1 MFILLL
7 SAMLVASPFASARAV
22 PASQDTTTVAA
33 AAQAVT
39 IRVVQARPSVSPT
52 GTLEA
57 DVVTNLTADAEYFE
71 VRLRL
76 KSEDGRLLYQKTEV
90 RHDVKAGEQT
100 ISFTR
105 ELSDHSLKS
114 GRYPI
119 EVRVLATG
127 STATE
132 ATSRLLVL
140 DKTPPTVPVA
150 IIVRLTCSPGVDP
163 NGRFLVDPAQYP
175 ETRDDAELLADLV
188 ETTPGLKM
196 SFAISPLLV
205 EEWARAAD
213 GYETSGADG
222 VRSYA
227 ETSEGSVASQAVL
240 DRLRA
245 LLGGDQVELLD
256 VPYAEPDIAG
266 LASIDA
272 LADLNGQWALTDS
285 IMKSALGAEV
295 ASGAAFAGDALP
307 ASALPVLEKR
317 GLEYVVLSAASVR
330 SGNSTASTG
339 VYTLSN
345 GTTRA
350 LVYDSNPV
358 KAAAEQSPDD
368 FYDALFDRTLS
379 ENPDEPVVLRFEIGP
394 GTRDS
399 VESLKLALAWLAETP
414 WTEVVTASD
423 AAAYETP
430 RDGRLIQKLA
440 PRGAP
445 AGYWSEVAT
454 ARMKA
459 DAAGAA
465 LGADNAGARSAKSA
479 VYIAQSLCWAGPDKG
494 YALADRGRAFA
505 ASAIRYV
512 DDLFATVTIGA
523 QDVTLSNRTGAV
535 PVSVVNGSDKPL
547 KVNIVTTA
555 SRISVKSTVKP
566 VTLDIGENVVTI
578 PVDMGSE
585 LSDTLDIKLVAGD
598 LMIREATVKVQASY
612 LDRLATL
619 GMVFVFLAG
628 LLWFIRRRVRA
639 ADAGTMPGEPD
650 SERQ

>member
-1 MFILLL
+1 
-7 SAMLVASPFASARAV
+7 MLVASPFASARAV
-22 PASQDTTTVAA
+22 PASQDTTTVPTDT
-33 AAQAVT
+33 QEVT
-39 IRVVQARPSVSPT
+39 VRVVQAQPSVSPT

-57 DVVTNLTADAEYFE
+57 AVVTNLTADAEYFE

-90 RHDVKAGEQT
+90 RHNAKAGELT

-105 ELSDHSLKS
+105 ELKDHSLTA

-127 STATE
+127 SAATE

-140 DKTPPTVPVA
+140 DKTPATVPVA
-150 IIVRLTCSPGVDP
+150 IVVRLTCSPSVDP
-163 NGRFLVDPAQYP
+163 NGRFVVDPAQYP
-175 ETRDDAELLADLV
+175 ETRDNAELLADLI
-188 ETTPGLKM
+188 EKTPGLRL
-196 SFAISPLLV
+196 SFSLSPLLV

-213 GYETSGADG
+213 GYETSGAEG
-222 VRSYA
+222 IKTFS
-227 ETSEGSVASQAVL
+227 ETSGGAVASQTTL
-240 DRLRA
+240 DRMRELF
-245 LLGGDQVELLD
+245 GGNQAELLD
-256 VPYAEPDIAG
+256 IPYSEPDIAG

-285 IMKSALGAEV
+285 IMKSALGADV

-307 ASALPVLEKR
+307 ASALPLLEKR
-317 GLEYVVLSAASVR
+317 GLEYVVLSTASVR
-330 SGNSTASTG
+330 SGNATASTG
-339 VYTLSN
+339 VYTLRN

-350 LVYDSNPV
+350 LVYDSRPV
-358 KAAAEQSPDD
+358 KATAEQAPDE
-368 FYDALFDRTLS
+368 FYDVLFDRALS
-379 ENPDEPVVLRFEIGP
+379 ENPGEPVVLRFEIGP

-399 VESLKLALAWLAETP
+399 VESLQRALAWLAETP
-414 WTEVVTASD
+414 WTQVVTASE
-423 AAAYETP
+423 AAAYKTP

-445 AGYWSEVAT
+445 AGYWSEVGA

-459 DAAGAA
+459 DAVGAA

-479 VYIAQSLCWAGPDKG
+479 VYVAQSLCWAGPDKE

-535 PVSVVNGSDKPL
+535 PVSVVNGTGMPL
-547 KVNIVTTA
+547 KVDIVTTA
-555 SRISVKSTVKP
+555 RRITVKPIVKP
-566 VTLDIGENVVTI
+566 VTLDVGENVVTI

-585 LSDTLDIKLVAGD
+585 LSDTLDIRIVAGD
-598 LMIREATVKVQASY
+598 LTIRKATVKVQASY

-619 GMVFVFLAG
+619 GMVFLFLAG

-639 ADAGTMPGEPD
+639 ADAGTMPGEPESD
-650 SERQ
+650 RQ